1 MLWVI
6 INSNL
11 GAVGAL
17 YIKNTLE
24 DKKIKE
30 LSVDQ
35 VVRILKLIRKEKYI
49 LYKQTA
55 TFALNLARQ
64 TRNNINAQ
72 MIEQFING
80 PESPFKIKEEV
91 EKIVEKVCNE
101 ENVSGTLSFTQ
112 SKPIAR
118 A

>member
-1 MLWVI
+1 M
-6 INSNL
+6 
-11 GAVGAL
+11 GAL
-17 YIKNTLE
+17 FIKNTIE

-30 LSVDQ
+30 FSIDQ

-91 EKIVEKVCNE
+91 EKIVENVCNAE
-101 ENVSGTLSFTQ
+101 KVSGTLCFTQ
-112 SKPIAR
+112 SKPITR